1 MNPLQRALIE
11 KTGHDNGFEHVLP
24 AVGDAVTLASARHRS
39 YAVVTPLAGDLEV
52 RLQPASPALVPELLR
67 SFKLWAGAD
76 GVFRVPTLAD
86 LATLLRR
93 AAS

>member
-39 YAVVTPLAGDLEV
+39 YAVVTPLAGDL
-52 RLQPASPALVPELLR
+52 
-67 SFKLWAGAD
+67 
-76 GVFRVPTLAD
+76 
-86 LATLLRR
+86 
-93 AAS
+93 